1 MISLKPIAI
10 GIVAA
15 LLGGA
20 AIVTLS
26 DSVGATT
33 CNGQITSSWNTTKST
48 SSTCGG
54 RDGRSIGK
62 NGGSLHPTLQAEL
75 VSGGVHAYAFGY
87 TVAGDPIASCF
98 AEDLT
103 LGDGPGAADTCNPTT
118 RHRPSIVF

>member
-1 MISLKPIAI
+1 MITLKSIAT
-10 GIVAA
+10 GIVVA
-15 LLGGA
+15 LAGGSA
-20 AIVTLS
+20 VVTLS

-48 SSTCGG
+48 ATACGG
-54 RDGRSIGK
+54 RDGRSIGT
-62 NGGSLHPTLQAEL
+62 NGGTLSPKLKAEL

-87 TVAGDPIASCF
+87 TVGGDPIPSCF

-103 LGDGPGAADTCNPTT
+103 LGGGPGAPDTCPATL